1 MLQANE
7 IQQRISHIQQ
17 TIGQAEQACM
27 SSADTP
33 PELKACIQKM
43 AKEAKQAD
51 AVIKSN
57 DEARIIACVDTLEDM
72 GDDLRRISR
81 SDSHISPHVES
92 AVTKVHAELSELK
105 HKLH

>member
-27 SSADTP
+27 SAADTS
-33 PELKACIQKM
+33 PELKACIQKL
-43 AKEAKQAD
+43 AQEVKQAD

-57 DEARIIACVDTLEDM
+57 DQSRIMQCVDSWEDM
-72 GDDLRRISR
+72 GDDAKRLSR
-81 SDSHISPHVES
+81 SDAHISAQVES
-92 AVTKVHAELSELK
+92 AVTKVHAELSDLK
-105 HKLH
+105 HKMH